1 MIVRVKLSQEGRK
14 EGTQGKGRE
23 REDKMLWD
31 NSEMKNSDLFKNRTI
46 ALFNL
51 IILRINRNV
60 LFTQWLT

>member
-14 EGTQGKGRE
+14 EGTQGKERE

-31 NSEMKNSDLFKNRTI
+31 NPEMKNSDLFKNRTI

-51 IILRINRNV
+51 IILRINKNV